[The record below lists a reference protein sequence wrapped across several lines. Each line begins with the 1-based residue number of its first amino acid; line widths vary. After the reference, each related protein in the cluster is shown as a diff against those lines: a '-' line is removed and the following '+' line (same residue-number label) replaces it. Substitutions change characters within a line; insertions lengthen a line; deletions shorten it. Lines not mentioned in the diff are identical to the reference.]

1 MKIVMIGSG
10 NLATQLSLALKD
22 AGREIVQVYSRTEAH
37 AQELTEQLGCD
48 CTTAIEAIRKDADV
62 YVFSVKDDALSG
74 LIAAVCSARPEALFL
89 HTAGSVAMDIFKDP
103 KRRVDLSSGRKADFL
118 CARKLVIPVNREN
131 ALRSGIVPEKFAD
144 MIPDSI
150 TLEISENKSYISKP
164 ELFLLDLLSNYQ
176 WDRPLHLLNMGGDLN
191 VGIKDYLMYDGFS
204 YRFVPFKNKI
214 SATDPGLVD
223 SGELYR
229 KMTEVYSWDALKRTD
244 YFVDYQNYYTFLGVL
259 SQRAL
264 YVNVVRALI
273 RDGEN
278 EKALEMLDACQENVP
293 EENFPLETIP
303 VGFSS
308 NDYMV
313 IQMVSQYYQLGAV
326 EKARDLAV
334 RLGNELMVSA
344 RFFLEFYDVARS
356 DFEYCGQY
364 IYVLTDE
371 MRKYGDKAL
380 GDEIEGHFNDLMH
393 AALGDYPE
401 AEEAADSLATE

>member
-1 MKIVMIGSG
+1 M
-10 NLATQLSLALKD
+10 
-22 AGREIVQVYSRTEAH
+22 
-37 AQELTEQLGCD
+37 
-48 CTTAIEAIRKDADV
+48 
-62 YVFSVKDDALSG
+62 
-74 LIAAVCSARPEALFL
+74 
-89 HTAGSVAMDIFKDP
+89 
-103 KRRVDLSSGRKADFL
+103 
-118 CARKLVIPVNREN
+118 
-131 ALRSGIVPEKFAD
+131 
-144 MIPDSI
+144 
-150 TLEISENKSYISKP
+150 
-164 ELFLLDLLSNYQ
+164 
-176 WDRPLHLLNMGGDLN
+176 
-191 VGIKDYLMYDGFS
+191 
-204 YRFVPFKNKI
+204 
-214 SATDPGLVD
+214 
-223 SGELYR
+223 
-229 KMTEVYSWDALKRTD
+229 
-244 YFVDYQNYYTFLGVL
+244 
-259 SQRAL
+259 
-264 YVNVVRALI
+264 NVVRALI

-334 RLGNELMVSA
+334 RLGNDLMVSA